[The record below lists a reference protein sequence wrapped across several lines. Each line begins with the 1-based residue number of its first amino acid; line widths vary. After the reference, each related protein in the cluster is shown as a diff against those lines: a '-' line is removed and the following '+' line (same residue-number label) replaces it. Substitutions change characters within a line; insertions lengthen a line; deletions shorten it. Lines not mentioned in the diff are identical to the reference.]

1 MYKWL
6 QMLLKGNRE
15 KGSIHPWGRGGYF
28 QLHTAAALL
37 DGFLSPVDWSSRCG
51 YVLLYLPQNSAT
63 CSVHSLHTHEKK
75 RKTEKSRAEVA
86 PAQSNIDC
94 LPLCHPALLQNKYSL
109 VSLHLCLKSTFCVPF
124 RRTRARCQ
132 LLSLLHKWN
141 KSLLCKKWWGHG
153 KRMILPLRQDVIQI
167 PGSL

>member
-1 MYKWL
+1 MTADVAETSE
-6 QMLLKGNRE
+6 E

-37 DGFLSPVDWSSRCG
+37 DEFLSSVDWSSCCG
-51 YVLLYLPQNSAT
+51 YILLYLPQPSAT
-63 CSVHSLHTHEKK
+63 CSVVSLHAHKK
-75 RKTEKSRAEVA
+75 EENRKSGGEVA
-86 PAQSNIDC
+86 LAQSNIDC
-94 LPLCHPALLQNKYSL
+94 LLLCHPALLLLQNKYSL

-124 RRTRARCQ
+124 RRTRAHCQ